1 MFCAIKRQTGLQTFF
16 SNCGAY
22 SSCSNNVKMQVKTYA
37 TEGMIW
43 MVGSTKDSP
52 DYSVLYLD
60 KGKVIYK
67 CNLGTY
73 IMDTFVY
80 IIMTYM

>member
-1 MFCAIKRQTGLQTFF
+1 
-16 SNCGAY
+16 
-22 SSCSNNVKMQVKTYA
+22 MQVKTYA

-60 KGKVIYK
+60 QGKVIYK

-73 IMDTFVY
+73 IMDSGYFCTCHRDIHVVV
-80 IIMTYM
+80 IMIGS